1 MSKRILY
8 SDAEKSVVSKAMVSL
23 QSHEEKLQFF
33 RPFTADGT
41 SGSFVVNAATVTN
54 GVLTMR
60 FSAFAFQCS
69 APVDDYVI
77 SSIKD
82 IEAQVNKLGVKV
94 ILSQIV
100 MNNIRSAIEDKL
112 NQETSAYI
120 QSLDI

>member
-1 MSKRILY
+1 
-8 SDAEKSVVSKAMVSL
+8 MVSL

-41 SGSFVVNAATVTN
+41 SGSLVVNAATVTN

-60 FSAFAFQCS
+60 VSAFAFQCS

-82 IEAQVNKLGVKV
+82 IEAQVNKRV
-94 ILSQIV
+94 
-100 MNNIRSAIEDKL
+100 
-112 NQETSAYI
+112 
-120 QSLDI
+120 